1 VESFLTGLG
10 LIGSVLVLV
19 AYFALASGR
28 MHKDD
33 PRYYW
38 LNILAT
44 VLLLASLMVQWN
56 LPAVVSQVVWIGL
69 SLAALRR
76 IRKLRRS

>member
-1 VESFLTGLG
+1 VESFLIVLG
-10 LIGSVLVLV
+10 LIGSVLVLA

-28 MHKDD
+28 LNKDD

-44 VLLLASLMVQWN
+44 AMLLASLMVQWN
-56 LPAVVSQVVWIGL
+56 LPAVVSQVVWIIL
-69 SLAALRR
+69 SLTALWR
-76 IRKLRRS
+76 IRKVRSK

>member
-1 VESFLTGLG
+1 MTGLG
-10 LIGSVLVLV
+10 LIGGVLVLV

>member
-1 VESFLTGLG
+1 MIVLG
-10 LIGSVLVLV
+10 LLGSVLVLV

-28 MHKDD
+28 LHKDD

-44 VLLLASLMVQWN
+44 ALLLASLMVQWN
-56 LPAVVSQVVWIGL
+56 LPAVVSQVVWIIL
-69 SLAALRR
+69 SLAALWR
-76 IRKLRRS
+76 IRKARSR

>member
-1 VESFLTGLG
+1 MESFLTGLG